1 MKRFTPIK
9 FKDIYVD
16 EQGQEQVKEVIFM
29 FRLGPKAAHNFK
41 AISGKSID
49 KLSKDELDIEEIV
62 QVLYA
67 GCMDMHKDLTLD
79 KMWELVDNYDLDEFA
94 NIMSDI
100 FPQNESN
107 VEKAEE
113 VPNAE

>member
-1 MKRFTPIK
+1 MKRFTPIR
-9 FKDIYVD
+9 FKEYIID
-16 EQGQEQVKEVIFM
+16 EYGNEREKEVILM

-62 QVLYA
+62 QLLYA

-79 KMWELVDNYDLDEFA
+79 KMWELVDNYDLEEFG
-94 NIMSDI
+94 NLMSDI
-100 FPQNESN
+100 FPQAEI
-107 VEKAEE
+107 EEE